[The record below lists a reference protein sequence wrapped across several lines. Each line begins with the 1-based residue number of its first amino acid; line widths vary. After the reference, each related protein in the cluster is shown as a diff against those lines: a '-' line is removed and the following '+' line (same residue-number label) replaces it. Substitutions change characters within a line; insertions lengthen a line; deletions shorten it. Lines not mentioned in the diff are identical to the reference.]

1 MNPGATAAKPVA
13 CTLCKRPFPS
23 RNVLF
28 RHLRDP
34 SNDCGNQVL
43 SNGGIAMGSSKNH
56 SANDLRQSLL
66 SVQGASLLAKEKAS
80 GRSGETRV
88 QSKKKSKRKK
98 HSSTDEFTTAHQQE
112 LWMGGIPSNYA
123 TEKAVSRIL
132 WGNIRSGEPVPVVK
146 IVVRKGW
153 RGKRTGA
160 SDEGGATREKQ
171 WVGYAI
177 IAFATEEDAAK
188 ALTLFQGRKLEEGF
202 TMRLKPAQPRKRLRR
217 GPGGEGAKSS
227 QGISFAPLNP
237 EEDPPLESQLMPLR
251 TEQLVQ
257 RLSSLQKF
265 YDSFMAD
272 TKFPGKDTKRR
283 IEQIATCTP
292 LLRAEDTDGSMRKRL
307 AMYHASV
314 SVRTRR
320 HKGKP
325 VPPKIRDTLLL
336 QLQTLRWPTKRH
348 RKTVNSQQYLVI
360 CRGRTPYPDFAGLHA
375 SCEQLMQWA
384 DSAFAYTHIAVT
396 KNFDGSPHTDNLDT
410 SYQYT
415 ISLGDFTLGGQLC
428 VEQPSEENGIDRIV
442 EVVDTH
448 DKIACCDG
456 RYVHWV
462 RGHGGGDR
470 YSLVFFTL
478 DPDVA
483 TAPDGA
489 VRMFAAP

>member
-1 MNPGATAAKPVA
+1 MPSGYTRTCINGPPNNNPRCWWTYVPYAVKTDSSETKVPLVIDMHGGGGCAAHQALASGFKALSDTLGKNAFITVWPQGHGTQWGSCGSDCDDIQKEEGKDIHKVDDLTFLTNMLATIVKSQSDSNPAKGRVDA
-13 CTLCKRPFPS
+13 ERVYATGFSMGCMMSHRLALEKSTILAGFGCHGGTL
-23 RNVLF
+23 
-28 RHLRDP
+28 
-34 SNDCGNQVL
+34 NQKKNPDL
-43 SNGGIAMGSSKNH
+43 STEKARFGLQPMPAFLTGGT
-56 SANDLRQSLL
+56 DDQQSLL

-292 LLRAEDTDGSMRKRL
+292 MLRAEDTDGSMRKRL

-314 SVRTRR
+314 S
-320 HKGKP
+320 
-325 VPPKIRDTLLL
+325 
-336 QLQTLRWPTKRH
+336 
-348 RKTVNSQQYLVI
+348 
-360 CRGRTPYPDFAGLHA
+360 
-375 SCEQLMQWA
+375 
-384 DSAFAYTHIAVT
+384 
-396 KNFDGSPHTDNLDT
+396 
-410 SYQYT
+410 
-415 ISLGDFTLGGQLC
+415 
-428 VEQPSEENGIDRIV
+428 
-442 EVVDTH
+442 
-448 DKIACCDG
+448 
-456 RYVHWV
+456 
-462 RGHGGGDR
+462 
-470 YSLVFFTL
+470 
-478 DPDVA
+478 
-483 TAPDGA
+483 
-489 VRMFAAP
+489 